1 SRATVG
7 SAVPRTVESR
17 AATNSDSISPAM
29 TRTRSPVQLRRVIAG
44 ELTRSGYRQLLLQ
57 RLEEERVV
65 QAHQR
70 ESDGA
75 AADGGQREDVK
86 GDSAGALGAH
96 PAQRQEDRCRPRQH
110 QGELHKN
117 EHHQSAFVDDCG
129 ADGHRLNGAAC
140 SSHRGGEYV
149 SGLDRSELS
158 DPDYAQSIPGNQLY
172 RPC

>member
-1 SRATVG
+1 M
-7 SAVPRTVESR
+7 
-17 AATNSDSISPAM
+17 AATKSDSISPAM

-117 EHHQSAFVDDCG
+117 EH
-129 ADGHRLNGAAC
+129 
-140 SSHRGGEYV
+140 
-149 SGLDRSELS
+149 RSEEHTSEL
-158 DPDYAQSIPGNQLY
+158 QSRENLVCRLLLEKKKQ
-172 RPC
+172 